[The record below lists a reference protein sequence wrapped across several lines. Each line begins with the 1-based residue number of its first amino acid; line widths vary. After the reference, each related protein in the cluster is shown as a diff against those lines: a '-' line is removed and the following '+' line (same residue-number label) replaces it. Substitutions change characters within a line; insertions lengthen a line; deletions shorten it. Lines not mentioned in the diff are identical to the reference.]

1 MIVDTE
7 RVKFNRGL
15 VHTPVEL
22 SNFQYPTV
30 NWKYASAQWVL
41 AHAES
46 TNDTLRNII
55 MQCPIVGEHKRILL
69 DVKVQ
74 DLVPSKTSC
83 IAGWH
88 LDGPENPLHNSKPEI
103 HHLYIHEEGGETEFI
118 ADEFELEINSKMCQ
132 GDIVKMISEDVKIT
146 KTVAGSFTTFTRF
159 DFHRGI
165 NVKKPMRRLLVRLT
179 ETDVILPRNKP
190 YTHAVGTVDNALEIA

>member
-1 MIVDTE
+1 MNMTAVTKNM
-7 RVKFNRGL
+7 KFNRGL
-15 VHTPVEL
+15 KHTPVKLE
-22 SNFQYPTV
+22 NFEYPKV
-30 NWKYASAQWVL
+30 NWKYASAKWVL
-41 AHAES
+41 SHAES
-46 TNDTLRNII
+46 TNNTLRDII
-55 MQCPIVGEHKRILL
+55 LQCPIVGNHKRILL

-88 LDGPENPLHNSKPEI
+88 LDGPESPLHDSNPEI

-118 ADEFELEINSKMCQ
+118 SDELDLEVNDSMSQK
-132 GDIVKMISEDVKIT
+132 DIVNMIPDGVNIT
-146 KTVAGSFTTFTRF
+146 KSMAGCFTTFTRF

-190 YTHAVGTVDNALEIA
+190 YLHAVGTVDNV

>member
-1 MIVDTE
+1 MTAVTKK
-7 RVKFNRGL
+7 VKFNRGL
-15 VHTPVEL
+15 KHTPVKLE
-22 SNFQYPTV
+22 NFEYPKV
-30 NWKYASAQWVL
+30 NWKYASAKWVL
-41 AHAES
+41 SHAES
-46 TNDTLRNII
+46 TNDTLRDII
-55 MQCPIVGEHKRILL
+55 FQCPIVGNHKRILL

-88 LDGPENPLHNSKPEI
+88 LDGPENPLHDSKPEI

-118 ADEFELEINSKMCQ
+118 SDELDLEVNDSMLQK
-132 GDIVKMISEDVKIT
+132 DIVSMIPDDVNIT
-146 KTVAGSFTTFTRF
+146 KSVAGCFTTFTRF

-190 YTHAVGTVDNALEIA
+190 YVHAVGTVDNV

>member
-1 MIVDTE
+1 MTAVTKK
-7 RVKFNRGL
+7 VKFNRGL
-15 VHTPVEL
+15 KYTPVEL
-22 SNFQYPTV
+22 NKFEYPKV
-30 NWKYASAQWVL
+30 NWKYASAKWVL

-46 TNDTLRNII
+46 TNDTLRDII
-55 MQCPIVGEHKRILL
+55 LQCPIEGNHKRILL

-83 IAGWH
+83 IPGWH
-88 LDGPENPLHNSKPEI
+88 LDGPENPLHDSKPEI

-118 ADEFELEINSKMCQ
+118 KDEFDLKVNDKMTQ
-132 GDIVKMISEDVKIT
+132 KQIVGMIPDDVNVT
-146 KTVAGSFTTFTRF
+146 KCSAGYFTTFTRF

-190 YTHAVGTVDNALEIA
+190 YLHAVGT